1 MKLLVV
7 TLLGLSAA
15 FAAPAPFPVD
25 DEVVIPDS
33 QVEVLG
39 GPVRSGGD
47 GVFPSGGEGLFPP
60 GVRVIV
66 VRRPSFSDFPFFGED
81 EGEQGE
87 EGFGDFNPFSFFGG
101 RGEGAGDR
109 VPFSGAGGF
118 NPFSILGGGEG
129 VEGGEPRCGLVCL
142 LFKIVEGQ
150 MSVIQGEIDT
160 LDKEL
165 HDKQDEAS
173 AAEDDFNKK
182 DCTEEIED
190 GYVVTRCKTTKTIS
204 DTDEDGNG
212 FFLHQSVVHTNI
224 SPDDEEKEGSGGE
237 ESVGDE
243 AEEKP
248 DEEEPVL
255 ELIPDPVLNEIPDD
269 DNAGI
274 DDGLLKE

>member
-1 MKLLVV
+1 MGVPAWSPLLQHKLSHMLGIMKLLVV
-7 TLLGLSAA
+7 TWLGLSAA

-25 DEVVIPDS
+25 DELVIPDS

-47 GVFPSGGEGLFPP
+47 GIFPSGVDP

-87 EGFGDFNPFSFFGG
+87 AGGFPEIGGEGDFNQDGFPGFGDFN
-101 RGEGAGDR
+101 
-109 VPFSGAGGF
+109 
-118 NPFSILGGGEG
+118 
-129 VEGGEPRCGLVCL
+129 PRCGLVCL

-173 AAEDDFNKK
+173 AAEDDF
-182 DCTEEIED
+182 
-190 GYVVTRCKTTKTIS
+190 TRKIAQKR
-204 DTDEDGNG
+204 
-212 FFLHQSVVHTNI
+212 
-224 SPDDEEKEGSGGE
+224 
-237 ESVGDE
+237 
-243 AEEKP
+243 
-248 DEEEPVL
+248 
-255 ELIPDPVLNEIPDD
+255 
-269 DNAGI
+269 
-274 DDGLLKE
+274 LKMAML

>member
-1 MKLLVV
+1 MLGIMKLLVV
-7 TLLGLSAA
+7 TWLGLSAA

-47 GVFPSGGEGLFPP
+47 GIFPSGVDP

-87 EGFGDFNPFSFFGG
+87 AGFGDFNPFSFFGG
-101 RGEGAGDR
+101 RGEGAGER
-109 VPFSGAGGF
+109 VPFGGAGGF
-118 NPFSILGGGEG
+118 NPFSVLGGGED

-212 FFLHQSVVHTNI
+212 FFLHQSVIHTNI

-237 ESVGDE
+237 ENVGDE

-269 DNAGI
+269 DDAGI